1 MYLNGR
7 RIAAPKLGGS
17 IHFRPINTLELQL
30 QYTGIMNRNRFEKLP
45 SGLYKGNEGAVK
57 AYNLFNLNAS
67 YRVTRSTMLTLG
79 IENLFNA
86 DCFPARSQWFMIPGF
101 YSKGKGASFNIG
113 VAVNY

>member
-1 MYLNGR
+1 M
-7 RIAAPKLGGS
+7 
-17 IHFRPINTLELQL
+17 
-30 QYTGIMNRNRFEKLP
+30 
-45 SGLYKGNEGAVK
+45 K

-86 DCFPARSQWFMIPGF
+86 DYFPARSQWFMIPGF

-113 VAVNY
+113 VAVRY